1 VYYNARGC
9 VPLEL
14 RADAPEFCRAAYFTG
29 GERGVRQEQNCIHDF
44 FDFTQP
50 ADRVRLF
57 FRLIS
62 LGWVH
67 GSFDDASSQSELILS
82 IKTEH
87 EEDWPV

>member
-1 VYYNARGC
+1 MY
-9 VPLEL
+9 
-14 RADAPEFCRAAYFTG
+14 
-29 GERGVRQEQNCIHDF
+29 DF

-67 GSFDDASSQSELILS
+67 GSFDDAGSQSELILS